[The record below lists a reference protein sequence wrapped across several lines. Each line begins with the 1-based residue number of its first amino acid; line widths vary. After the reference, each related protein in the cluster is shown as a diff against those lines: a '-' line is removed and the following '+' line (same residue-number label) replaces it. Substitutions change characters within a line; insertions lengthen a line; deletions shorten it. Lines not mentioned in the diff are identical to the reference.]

1 MASDKVMTAIGLMSG
16 TSLDGVDASVLRTD
30 GMGVIERVASV
41 AVPYDRLAKIE
52 IVRATKAA
60 LEGRD
65 GADDIARAADAV
77 TTAHIGAVRKVM
89 EKVRLSRTEID
100 VIGFHGQT
108 ILHRAPVDSSA
119 PGRTWQIGSGRTL
132 SDETRIDVVDQF
144 RQADMASG
152 GEGAPLAP
160 VYHAALCASL
170 SRPHAVAVLNLGGV
184 ANVTFVPMD
193 GDTAGLVAFDCGP
206 GNGLVDEWVDRHA
219 GLAMDE
225 GGKLAAQ
232 GTVDE
237 QTVRMMALNP
247 YLRRPAPK
255 SLDRYDFK
263 LSAVEGMGLADG
275 AATLTAFTA
284 ACVAKSE
291 ALLPSPVGE
300 WIVCG
305 GGRHNPVLMAQLE
318 ARLSAPVL
326 SAEDAGWA
334 GDDVEAECFAY
345 LAVRSLKQLPL
356 SFPKT
361 TRVPHPMTG
370 GVYHR
375 APV

>member
-1 MASDKVMTAIGLMSG
+1 M
-16 TSLDGVDASVLRTD
+16 
-30 GMGVIERVASV
+30 
-41 AVPYDRLAKIE
+41 
-52 IVRATKAA
+52 
-60 LEGRD
+60 
-65 GADDIARAADAV
+65 

-89 EKVRLSRTEID
+89 EAARLTRTEID
-100 VIGFHGQT
+100 VIGLHGQT
-108 ILHRAPVDSSA
+108 ILHRAPVDRTA

-144 RQADMASG
+144 RQADMAAG

-160 VYHAALCASL
+160 VYHAALVRTL
-170 SRPHAVAVLNLGGV
+170 ERDHAVAVLNIGGV
-184 ANVTFVPMD
+184 ANITFVPAG
-193 GDTAGLVAFDCGP
+193 GDEKGLVAFDCGP

-219 GLAMDE
+219 GLPMDE
-225 GGKLAAQ
+225 DGRLAAQ
-232 GTVDE
+232 GTVDDAA
-237 QTVRMMALNP
+237 VRMMALNP

-263 LSAVEGMGLADG
+263 TKPVEGLGLADG

-291 ALLPSPVGE
+291 GLLPSPPGE

-305 GGRHNPVLMAQLE
+305 GGRRNPVLMAALAE
-318 ARLSAPVL
+318 RLSAPVL
-326 SAEDAGWA
+326 SAEEAGWA

-345 LAVRSLKQLPL
+345 LAMRSLKGLPL
-356 SFPKT
+356 SFPST
-361 TRVPHPMTG
+361 TRAPRPMTG

-375 APV
+375 APIS